1 MAADDV
7 PVRKRE
13 PRADGKRKKKGGKFG
28 LILLLFIAAPAAAA
42 GWFYMQPAERQQEL
56 RDKLPPGWED
66 RAMKAGICIA
76 ALFVLAKIVLPILH
90 ASAKGLGRTL
100 DSMHRNPTWLRVLLF
115 PFEII
120 IWILFQVARLGRVAD
135 AVAILVL
142 CVLFLVL
149 VVRIMK
155 PELLAD
161 VLPEILL

>member
-13 PRADGKRKKKGGKFG
+13 PRGDGARKKKGGKLG
-28 LILLLFIAAPAAAA
+28 LILLLFLAAPAAAA
-42 GWFYMQPAERQQEL
+42 GWYYLQPEERQQEIQ
-56 RDKLPPGWED
+56 DKLPPGWED
-66 RAMKAGICIA
+66 RATKAGLCIA

-100 DSMHRNPTWLRVLLF
+100 DTMGRNPTWLRVLLF
-115 PFEII
+115 PFEILL
-120 IWILFQVARLGRVAD
+120 WILFQVARLGRVAD
-135 AVAILVL
+135 AIAILVL

-161 VLPEILL
+161 VLPEILQ